1 MESYINVS
9 FVKILRDRM
18 CKMQIQTIQKRLL
31 NSISFIKG
39 QEDTK
44 IRKRG
49 VDNKKNQRG
58 IYVNLRLRVVLQMQ
72 FEDTK

>member
-1 MESYINVS
+1 
-9 FVKILRDRM
+9 M
-18 CKMQIQTIQKRLL
+18 CKMQIQTIQTRLL

-72 FEDTK
+72 FGIQNDIKQK

>member
-1 MESYINVS
+1 
-9 FVKILRDRM
+9 
-18 CKMQIQTIQKRLL
+18 MQIQTIQTRLL

-72 FEDTK
+72 FGIQNDIKQK

>member
-1 MESYINVS
+1 
-9 FVKILRDRM
+9 M

-72 FEDTK
+72 FGDTK